1 LRLLGRDPRDRRA
14 CSQCGIMLQES
25 GVPLTL
31 TVRETI
37 TLFRSYYPRPL
48 PLARILE
55 MAGLIRKATAAIG
68 ALSAGQRRRLYFAL
82 AICGNPAV
90 LFLDEPEA

>member
-1 LRLLGRDPRDRRA
+1 
-14 CSQCGIMLQES
+14 MLQEF

-37 TLFRSYYPRPL
+37 TLFRSYYARPL

-55 MAGLIRKATAAIG
+55 MAGLTKEATAAVR
-68 ALSAGQRRRLYFAL
+68 ALSGGQRQRLYFAL
-82 AICGNPAV
+82 AMCGDPAV
-90 LFLDEPEA
+90 LFLDEPTAGLDVEAPAEP